1 MSFSMFLPVA
11 LALVM
16 FGLGLTLTGV
26 DLRRVARSPRAAV
39 ITLACQMLVLP
50 VVGFGLVLGFG
61 LPAEL
66 AVGAMLLAAS
76 PGGSSASLF
85 SHLAGG
91 DVALNIAVTALNSVL
106 ALATLP
112 IVVDLSMTYFL
123 GAGKEI
129 GFQADKLVQVFATVL
144 VPVALGMWV
153 RHRFSAFAVRMAGRV
168 KIAAV
173 LVLAIVVTTAVVT
186 QWTVFLTRLGGVGL
200 WALAFCV
207 CCLVIGYLVPR
218 VFRVPREQAIASA
231 MEIGIHNG
239 VLAIAVA
246 TVVLGSPVLAIPA
259 AVYGI
264 VMNFP
269 TAVAAFGFARGKG
282 RRVGQVEPAGQG

>member
-1 MSFSMFLPVA
+1 MSFSIFLPVA

-16 FGLGLTLTGV
+16 FGLGLTLTGA
-26 DLRRVARSPRAAV
+26 DLRRVARSPKAAA

-50 VVGFGLVLGFG
+50 VVGFGLVLLFD

-106 ALATLP
+106 ALITLP

-123 GAGKEI
+123 GSGKEI
-129 GFQADKLVQVFATVL
+129 GIQADKLAQVFAGVL
-144 VPVALGMWV
+144 VPVGLGMWV
-153 RHRFSAFAVRMAGRV
+153 RHRYSGWAQRMAGPV
-168 KIAAV
+168 KVAAIVV
-173 LVLAIVVTTAVVT
+173 LFVVVTTAVVT
-186 QWTVFLTRLGGVGL
+186 QWTVFVAHLGGVGL
-200 WALAFCV
+200 LALLFCV

-218 VFRVPREQAIASA
+218 AFRVAREQAIASA

-246 TVVLGSPVLAIPA
+246 VSVLGSPTMAIPA

-269 TAVAAFGFARGKG
+269 TAVAAWLFGRG
-282 RRVGQVEPAGQG
+282 RR

>member
-11 LALVM
+11 LALIM
-16 FGLGLTLTGV
+16 FGLGLTLTGA
-26 DLRRVARSPRAAV
+26 DLRRVARSPRAAA
-39 ITLACQMLVLP
+39 ITLACQMILLP
-50 VVGFGLVLGFG
+50 AIGFGLVVLFG

-66 AVGAMLLAAS
+66 AVGAMLLAAA
-76 PGGSSASLF
+76 PGGSSASIF

-106 ALATLP
+106 ALITMP

-129 GFQADKLVQVFATVL
+129 GIQADKLVQVFAGVL

-153 RHRFSAFAVRMAGRV
+153 RHRFTGFALRMAGPV
-168 KIAAV
+168 KVGAIAV
-173 LVLAIVVTTAVVT
+173 LVIVVTTAVVS
-186 QWTVFLTRLGGVGL
+186 QWTVFLSHLGDVGL
-200 WALAFCV
+200 LALLFCV
-207 CCLVIGYLVPR
+207 CCLLVGYLVPR
-218 VFRVPREQAIASA
+218 LFRVSREQAIASA

-246 TVVLGSPVLAIPA
+246 VSVLGNEVMAIPA
-259 AVYGI
+259 AVYGL

-269 TAVAAFGFARGKG
+269 TAVAAWLFARTRTAQPVATGS
-282 RRVGQVEPAGQG
+282 